1 MKDIYL
7 KDFEKLN
14 KYQQEAVVSDDMAV
28 LLKAAVGSGKTTVL
42 VHKVLYLHLIKGI
55 PLDEMVVLTFTNKA
69 AEEIKSRIEN
79 FGNGLRESMRYF
91 GTFHSVARTLLKE
104 SPSLERLGYTKDFNV
119 IDNAQA
125 SKMLEDIIKEN
136 SLKIKYS
143 SKLMKRIEDFKK
155 GKPLYGVMKKQDDIE
170 TLLSMYKREKLSKN
184 LMDFDDLIDNCL
196 EIRDYNVEPKWIII
210 DELQDT
216 DIRQLKLIKYLCGIH
231 TRVFAVGDP
240 NQVIY
245 SWRTGNANIFS
256 SFKELFC
263 PKELSL
269 SYNYRSTRTILEAS
283 RAFMG
288 EGNLD
293 GVKGYGS
300 PIVISRH
307 HDAFN
312 EALHIAK
319 RIKEFNEEEGVPFSS
334 IGVLYRRQAQG
345 EVIFDTLQKE
355 NIPCRMVFKSNL
367 IYEDQDIGPSP
378 EESRVSIM
386 TLHGSK
392 GLEFSHVF
400 IAGVNA
406 GNIPLSQ
413 KRAEEEEE
421 ARLFFVGI
429 TRAKSYL
436 ELSYIARP
444 SLPGMAPYAS
454 PYISMLPQ
462 GLLKREDQEGGTSLK
477 DLVKLLREEREK
489 KEKQENKRAIHPKY
503 GEGTIVYEDDNII
516 RVMFDG
522 YGEKEFSKLFSPLKF
537 L

>member
-14 KYQQEAVVSDDMAV
+14 KYQQEAVVSNDRAV
-28 LLKAAVGSGKTTVL
+28 LLRAAVGSGKTTVL
-42 VHKVLYLHLIKGI
+42 VHKVLYLHLIKEI
-55 PLDEMVVLTFTNKA
+55 PLDRMVVLTFTNKA
-69 AEEIKSRIEN
+69 AEEIKSRIEG
-79 FGNGLRESMRYF
+79 FSSGLKESMRYF
-91 GTFHSVARTLLKE
+91 GTFHSVARTLLQE
-104 SPSLERLGYTKDFNV
+104 RPSLENLGYTKDFKV
-119 IDNAQA
+119 IDNTQA
-125 SKMLEDIIKEN
+125 SEMLESLIKGN

-143 SKLMKRIEDFKK
+143 SKLMKRVEEFKK
-155 GKPLYGVMKKQDDIE
+155 GKHLYGAMKKQDDIE
-170 TLLSMYKREKLSKN
+170 NLIDMYKKEKLSKN

-196 EIRDYNVEPKWIII
+196 EVKDYKVEPEWIII

-216 DIRQLKLIKYLCGIH
+216 DIRQLKFIKALCSTH
-231 TRVFAVGDP
+231 TKVFAVGDP
-240 NQVIY
+240 NQIIY
-245 SWRTGNANIFS
+245 SWRTGNSDIFN
-256 SFKELFC
+256 SFRELFS

-288 EGNLD
+288 EGELD

-300 PIVISRH
+300 PIIISRH

-312 EALHIAK
+312 EAIHIAK
-319 RIKEFNEEEGVPFSS
+319 RIREFNEGGVPFSS

-345 EVIFDTLQKE
+345 EVIFNTLQKE
-355 NIPCRMVFKSNL
+355 NIPCRMVFKSTL
-367 IYEDQDIGPSP
+367 IYEDPDTGG
-378 EESRVSIM
+378 EENRVSLM

-400 IAGVNA
+400 ITGVNA

-413 KRAEEEEE
+413 KRTEEEEE

-436 ELSYIARP
+436 ELSYISRP

-477 DLVKLLREEREK
+477 ELMKLLREE
-489 KEKQENKRAIHPKY
+489 KEKNNKQESRRVVHPKY
-503 GEGTIVYEDDNII
+503 GEGNIVYEDDNII
-516 RVMFDG
+516 KVMFDG
-522 YGEKEFSKLFSPLKF
+522 YGEKEFSKLFSPLK
-537 L
+537 LL

>member
-14 KYQQEAVVSDDMAV
+14 KYQQEAVVSNDGAV
-28 LLKAAVGSGKTTVL
+28 LLRAAVGSGKTTVL
-42 VHKVLYLHLIKGI
+42 VHKVLYLHLIKEI
-55 PLDEMVVLTFTNKA
+55 PLNDMVVLTFTNKA

-79 FGNGLRESMRYF
+79 FGNSLKESMRYF
-91 GTFHSVARTLLKE
+91 GTFHSVARTLLQE
-104 SPSLERLGYTKDFNV
+104 SSSLERFGYTKDFKV
-119 IDNAQA
+119 IDNSQA
-125 SKMLEDIIKEN
+125 SEMLDDIIKEN
-136 SLKIKYS
+136 SLSIKYS
-143 SKLMKRIEDFKK
+143 SKLMKRVEEFKK
-155 GKPLYGVMKKQDDIE
+155 GKHLYGAMKKQDDIE
-170 TLLSMYKREKLSKN
+170 SLLTMYKEKKLSKN

-196 EIRDYNVEPKWIII
+196 EVMDYKMEPKWIII

-216 DIRQLKLIKYLCGIH
+216 DIRQLKLIKAICG
-231 TRVFAVGDP
+231 TRTKVFAVGDP
-240 NQVIY
+240 NQLIY
-245 SWRTGNANIFS
+245 SWRTGNANVFN
-256 SFKELFC
+256 SFRELFC

-288 EGNLD
+288 EGELD

-300 PIVISRH
+300 PIIISRH

-312 EALHIAK
+312 EALHIAR
-319 RIKEFNEEEGVPFSS
+319 RIKELNENDRVPFRS

-355 NIPCRMVFKSNL
+355 SIPCRMVFKSTL
-367 IYEDQDIGPSP
+367 IYEDPEQGE
-378 EESRVSIM
+378 EESRVSLM

-400 IAGVNA
+400 ITGVNA

-413 KRAEEEEE
+413 KRSEEEEE

-436 ELSYIARP
+436 ELSYLSRP
-444 SLPGMAPYAS
+444 SLPGMASYPS

-462 GLLKREDQEGGTSLK
+462 GLLKREDQEGGASLK
-477 DLVKLLREEREK
+477 ELVKLLREEKEK
-489 KEKQENKRAIHPKY
+489 NEKQESKKAVHPKY
-503 GEGTIVYEDDNII
+503 GEGSIVYEDDSII
-516 RVMFDG
+516 RVMFEG
-522 YGEKEFSKLFSPLKF
+522 YGEKEFSKLFSSLKI

>member
-14 KYQQEAVVSDDMAV
+14 KYQQESVASNDRAV
-28 LLKAAVGSGKTTVL
+28 LLRAAVGSGKTTVL
-42 VHKVLYLHLIKGI
+42 VHKVLYLHLIREI
-55 PLDEMVVLTFTNKA
+55 PLEDMVVLTFTNKA

-79 FGNGLRESMRYF
+79 FGSSLRQSMKYF
-91 GTFHSVARTLLKE
+91 GTFHSVGRTLLQE
-104 SPSLERLGYTKDFNV
+104 SPSLESLDYTRDFKV
-119 IDNAQA
+119 IDNNEA
-125 SKMLEDIIKEN
+125 SEMLEGLIKEN

-143 SKLMKRIEDFKK
+143 SKLMKRIEEFKK
-155 GKPLYGVMKKQDDIE
+155 GKHLYGVMKKQDDIE
-170 TLLSMYKREKLSKN
+170 SLLTMYKEEKLSKN

-196 EIRDYNVEPKWIII
+196 KIIPGTISPKWIII

-216 DIRQLKLIKYLCGIH
+216 DIRQLKLIKAMCAAN

-240 NQVIY
+240 NQIIY

-256 SFKELFC
+256 IFRELFC
-263 PKELSL
+263 PRELAL

-288 EGNLD
+288 EGELD

-300 PIVISRH
+300 PIIISRH

-312 EALHIAK
+312 EALHIAR
-319 RIKEFNEEEGVPFSS
+319 RIKELNNEGVSFSS

-345 EVIFDTLQKE
+345 EVLFDTFQKE
-355 NIPCRMVFKSNL
+355 DIPCRMVFKSTL
-367 IYEDQDIGPSP
+367 IYEDQDAAKQDG
-378 EESRVSIM
+378 RVSLM

-392 GLEFSHVF
+392 GLEFTHVF
-400 IAGVNA
+400 ITGVNA

-413 KRAEEEEE
+413 KRSEEEEE
-421 ARLFFVGI
+421 ARLFFVGM
-429 TRAKSYL
+429 TRAKAHL
-436 ELSYIARP
+436 ELSYLSRP
-444 SLPGMAPYAS
+444 SLPGMAPYPS

-462 GLLKREDQEGGTSLK
+462 GLLKREDQEGGAGLK
-477 DLVKLLREEREK
+477 ELVKLLREE
-489 KEKQENKRAIHPKY
+489 KEKNQIQEPKKAVHPKY
-503 GEGTIVYEDDNII
+503 GEGSIVYDDESTI
-516 RVMFDG
+516 RVMFEG
-522 YGEKEFSKLFSPLKF
+522 YGEKEFSKLFSPLRI